1 MSSHEAQIFKTDA
14 EIEGMTTLKQGFY
27 RNDIN
32 LIQRILDDTKLN
44 LLGDPF
50 IAQYLDELLRSVR
63 LNALT
68 QICRPYKSVKLSF
81 LATKMKVPVS
91 EIIGLLSELI
101 LEEKLEG

>member
-1 MSSHEAQIFKTDA
+1 
-14 EIEGMTTLKQGFY
+14 MTTLKQGFY
-27 RNDIN
+27 QNDIN
-32 LIQRILDDTKLN
+32 LIQKVLDDSKLN

-68 QICRPYKSVKLSF
+68 QICRPYKSVKLAF
-81 LATKMKVPVS
+81 LARKMRVPVN
-91 EIIGLLSELI
+91 EILGLLSELI